1 MHLLFRLNKGKG
13 ILVLLYLIVSS
24 LVTAELVGLL
34 ERNVGSVFASIDFYT
49 TIGISFLLASL
60 WTHLTKDDYYK
71 DREGNKKK
79 MDTVNSFIF
88 IKMKTWA
95 VIFFCVAFIF
105 FGNAWFHYFNPA
117 PF

>member
-24 LVTAELVGLL
+24 LVTAELVGVLH
-34 ERNVGSVFASIDFYT
+34 RNVGGSFASIDFYT
-49 TIGISFLLASL
+49 TIGISFLFASI

-71 DREGNKKK
+71 DRKGSRKK

-88 IKMKTWA
+88 IQMKTWA
-95 VIFFCVAFIF
+95 VIFFCLALIF
-105 FGNAWFHYFNPA
+105 LGNAWFHYFSRST
-117 PF
+117 F

>member
-34 ERNVGSVFASIDFYT
+34 ERHAGGVFASIDTYT
-49 TIGISFLLASL
+49 IIGISFLLVAI

-71 DREGNKKK
+71 DREGNRKK
-79 MDTVNSFIF
+79 MDT
-88 IKMKTWA
+88 TL
-95 VIFFCVAFIF
+95 
-105 FGNAWFHYFNPA
+105 
-117 PF
+117 

>member
-34 ERNVGSVFASIDFYT
+34 ERNVGGIFASIDFYT
-49 TIGISFLLASL
+49 TIGISFLLASS

-88 IKMKTWA
+88 IQMKTWA

-105 FGNAWFHYFNPA
+105 FCNASFHYFSPA
-117 PF
+117 TF